1 MPSQFEDDLRHAL
14 EEARAAREGLLAVL
28 APLTDADLDRAR
40 RGGWS
45 VRQVLEHL
53 VLAEKGYLRVLAL
66 LRESPE
72 PPPRP
77 EPVPVASLAQAVR
90 ELEAGRRALLEALR
104 EVDEELFYTLRP
116 VGREQFSVL
125 SLLENLASHEREH
138 TAQIKAILEATS

>member
-1 MPSQFEDDLRHAL
+1 M
-14 EEARAAREGLLAVL
+14 
-28 APLTDADLDRAR
+28 
-40 RGGWS
+40 
-45 VRQVLEHL
+45 RQVLEHL

-77 EPVPVASLAQAVR
+77 EPAPVASLAQAVR